1 MFELALVFGAI
12 TCALVGGKA
21 YLAPVLLAVFCRELA
36 TAGPGQLWIDVAC
49 DPSRATEVLDVQLH
63 AEN

>member
-1 MFELALVFGAI
+1 MFELTLVLGAI
-12 TCALVGGKA
+12 VGAVCSGKA
-21 YLAPVLLAVFCRELA
+21 YLAPILLAVFCRELS

-63 AEN
+63 AEI